1 MCVFEMG
8 KTTIQIDEETRKKLK
23 VKASKRD
30 QSYDEAIED
39 LLTVYDSAVPFDTR
53 QEFQKWILEHPEK
66 VGLTQPQQKE
76 KNRLETQNKNTI
88 HIELIAT
95 EAKGKDLSDVDL
107 VISAYSS
114 TEEVEGTPVLA
125 LVKHTEEETLKR
137 EPEEK
142 QRVHIPTQLAEKLKE
157 KTKETGFQSIDEYLT
172 HLIREIITSRDEEE
186 VKDRLEKLGYL

>member
-1 MCVFEMG
+1 MS

-53 QEFQKWILEHPEK
+53 QEFQEWILQNPEK

-76 KNRLETQNKNTI
+76 EDGENRLTTQDGNTI
-88 HIELIAT
+88 NVELIAK
-95 EAKGKDLSDVDL
+95 EAKGKDLENVDL
-107 VISAYSS
+107 VIAAYSS
-114 TEEVEGTPVLA
+114 TEEVEGVPVLS
-125 LVKHTEEETLKR
+125 LIKHTKENKLKEEPK
-137 EPEEK
+137 EK
-142 QRVHIPTQLAEKLKE
+142 HRVHIPTQLAEKLKE
-157 KTKETGFQSIDEYLT
+157 KTKETGFESIDEYLT
-172 HLIREIITSRDEEE
+172 HLTRDIITSKGEEE